1 MDREKIIKGLENT
14 AEYFR
19 HLQSIGFFGDQP
31 IFREHETHCNDAI
44 ALLKEQEAERLEFIE
59 AIAKLTAENELLKK
73 PEIVRCRYCKHE
85 KTCCRRRT
93 DNPDWFCAD
102 GKRRDDRPKGDKE

>member
-1 MDREKIIKGLENT
+1 MDREKIIKDLEECMTASCRGYKPGL
-14 AEYFR
+14 YC
-19 HLQSIGFFGDQP
+19 P
-31 IFREHETHCNDAI
+31 YNDEEWDIMRDALT
-44 ALLKEQEAERLEFIE
+44 LLKEQEAERLEFIE
-59 AIAKLTAENELLKK
+59 SIAKLTAENELLKK